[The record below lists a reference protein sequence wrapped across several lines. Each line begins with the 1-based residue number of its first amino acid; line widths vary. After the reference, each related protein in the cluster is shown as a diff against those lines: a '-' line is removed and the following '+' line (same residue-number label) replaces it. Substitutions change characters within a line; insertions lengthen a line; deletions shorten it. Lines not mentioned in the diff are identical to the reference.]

1 MDRSCVLGM
10 MVVALG
16 FVPCAAFA
24 AGFQIQEQNASSLG
38 TAYSGTAAIAR
49 DASSA
54 FYNPAALTWVPQKQ
68 YVQAFV
74 LAHADVDFSIAES
87 RSNIGT
93 PVDGAY
99 EVNPGGTAPVPAF
112 HYATRLN
119 PRWVFGL
126 SAAAP
131 FGVKTEYDDTS
142 AARYLATKS
151 SLLTYMISPS
161 LAYRLSEK
169 WSLGFGADAGYV
181 LAELN
186 ANIGVGDFETDGF
199 QTNKASA
206 WGLGWHVGMLY
217 EYSPETRFGLNVRSR
232 IPVSAQGKSLTS
244 LNGTLREQQVFAQV
258 DLPDTVLFSATHQ
271 LASKLLLLADVQ
283 WTQWSRFEALRLKF
297 SSIYAPTGVEITNVV
312 ETPEHFRNTV
322 RTSIGTEYQYR
333 NRWTF
338 KAGAAYDPTPTRP
351 GFRTVR
357 IPDADRFWL
366 SMGVMYRLGARAHLD
381 VGYAHIFFRSIQVQD
396 SGPLS
401 ALSGLPVTASYIEG
415 AYQTKG
421 DVLGIQISWDLL

>member
-1 MDRSCVLGM
+1 MSRTWLKGLTLASLGLSPW
-10 MVVALG
+10 VV
-16 FVPCAAFA
+16 FA
-24 AGFQIQEQNASSLG
+24 AGFQIQEQNAASLG

-54 FYNPAALTWVPQKQ
+54 FYNSAALTWVPQRQ
-68 YVQAFV
+68 YAQAFV
-74 LAHADVDFSIAES
+74 LAHADVDFQIGQSL
-87 RSNIGT
+87 SNIGT
-93 PVDGAY
+93 PSDGAY
-99 EVNPGGTAPVPAF
+99 QVNPGGTAPVPAF
-112 HYATRLN
+112 HYATRLD

-131 FGVKTEYDDTS
+131 FGVKTEYAPTS

-151 SLLTYMISPS
+151 AFLTYMISPS

-186 ANIGVGDFETDGF
+186 ANIGVGDYATDGY
-199 QTNKASA
+199 QVNKASA

-217 EYSPETRFGLNVRSR
+217 EYSPATRFGVNVRSR
-232 IPVSAQGKSLTS
+232 IPVAAQGKSVTHLGDTV
-244 LNGTLREQQVFAQV
+244 REQDVFAQV
-258 DLPDTVLFSATHQ
+258 DLPDTVLFSAVHQ
-271 LASKLLLLADVQ
+271 LTTKVLMLADVQ

-297 SSIYAPTGVEITNVV
+297 SSIYAPTGVEVTNVV

-322 RTSIGTEYQYR
+322 RTSIGTEYHYR
-333 NRWTF
+333 DKWTL
-338 KAGAAYDPTPTRP
+338 KTGAAYDPTPTRP

-366 SMGVMYRLGARAHLD
+366 SMGVMYRLSARAHVD
-381 VGYAHIFFRSIQVQD
+381 VGYAHIFFRSIEVQD
-396 SGPLS
+396 CGPVS
-401 ALSGLPVTASYIEG
+401 ATNGMPVTASYIEG